1 MKKKICVVT
10 GGAGFVGSHLV
21 ERLVELGH
29 KVTVLDNLSSGKIK
43 NLKKVKKKIK
53 FFKID
58 LSKKDI
64 KKYFKNVNWIFHLA
78 GASSVTQSIL
88 HPIKYY
94 SNNVQSTINLL
105 NAIKHEKIGKI
116 IFFST
121 AALYG
126 NPKRLPI
133 NENSKIQILNN
144 YSFTKKICEEILE
157 HWWKLFKTNIVILR
171 VFNVYG
177 SRCKDTPGD
186 GNVVGI
192 FYKNFYKKNL
202 YSLWEWKANKRFYL
216 YS

>member
-43 NLKKVKKKIK
+43 NLKKVKKKK
-53 FFKID
+53 LNF
-58 LSKKDI
+58 SKLTYLKKKNI

-105 NAIKHEKIGKI
+105 NAIKYEKIGKI

-144 YSFTKKICEEILE
+144 YSFTKKFVKKS
-157 HWWKLFKTNIVILR
+157 WNI
-171 VFNVYG
+171 G
-177 SRCKDTPGD
+177 
-186 GNVVGI
+186 GN
-192 FYKNFYKKNL
+192 
-202 YSLWEWKANKRFYL
+202 YL
-216 YS
+216 KPT